1 MNDGE
6 FSFEIAQRAKQF
18 NCFATKI
25 KFEAQSGAPD
35 FLLVDCETGRSILFE
50 LKIRGDKMHAAQ
62 KLMRDKLQAGYNLLH
77 IDHNFEFTLKGK
89 NALILL
95 TKNMRKLLEH
105 LERHF
110 RKTYAGTKS

>member
-18 NCFATKI
+18 NCFAAKI

-35 FLLVDCETGRSILFE
+35 FLLVDCETGRSMLIE
-50 LKIRGDKMHAAQ
+50 LKVRGDKMHASQ
-62 KLMRDKLQAGYNLLH
+62 KLMKEKLGSGYNLLH
-77 IDHNFEFTLKGK
+77 IDDQNEFTLSGK

-110 RKTYAGTKS
+110 RKTYASPKS